1 MIGTV
6 DIKRARRRFKKW
18 FKEGPIDHTINLICT
33 VCMCSVLT
41 VLLLG
46 NYTAILDNKAH
57 DMGLIENGSLPGLE
71 DDYEILDDL
80 NSNAIV
86 TVPIEYTDKYREYQI
101 KNGVYSPKMTETVEV
116 KRSDI
121 PRGNFQYII
130 HENKAYM
137 TLKGQILG
145 SVLDESH
152 NNNPDIIAKGIT
164 EYTKRSETFKEIISI
179 QKSVKVYEKI
189 LLLSIIIIFT
199 SPIAIYC
206 LNKLNSKWFWED
218 RERKRGSKHE

>member
-18 FKEGPIDHTINLICT
+18 FKEEPIDHMINLICT
-33 VCMCSVLT
+33 LCMCSVLT
-41 VLLLG
+41 ILLLG
-46 NYTAILDNKAH
+46 NYTAILDTKAH
-57 DMGLIENGSLPGLE
+57 DMGLIENSSLPGLE

-86 TVPIEYTDKYREYQI
+86 TVPIDYTDKYREYQI

-121 PRGNFQYII
+121 PRGNFKYII
-130 HENKAYM
+130 YENKAYM

-206 LNKLNSKWFWED
+206 LNKLDSKWFWED
-218 RERKRGSKHE
+218 REGKRGGKHE